1 VRVFFFPSISQFPQ
15 RLNEMAIELCSENCG
30 VSSVSPRISF
40 SQDFS
45 QTDSIPIEQ
54 HPFRSNSSGL
64 NSSIDFDF
72 CINQSLNLESSSAEE
87 LFSDGR
93 ILATEIKKKN
103 VPLNP
108 TLTKTQSQPNPPLN
122 HSYSS
127 HNNDSSNGKKFT
139 KETTKETKYLNDEV
153 CEKQSSNSKS
163 FWSFKRSSSC
173 GSGYGRSLC
182 PLPLLSRSN
191 STGSST
197 SSVNSKK
204 NSLSKEGINV
214 KSNSQKHSATRF
226 SNSSGPN
233 SYLKPPLNKS
243 HGSHASVRVNPILN
257 VPPANL
263 FGLSSIFS
271 NNRDKGKKK

>member
-1 VRVFFFPSISQFPQ
+1 
-15 RLNEMAIELCSENCG
+15 MAVELCSENCG

-103 VPLNP
+103 VPLKQP
-108 TLTKTQSQPNPPLN
+108 LTKSKTQSPPPNPPLN
-122 HSYSS
+122 HSYST
-127 HNNDSSNGKKFT
+127 HNNDSNGKIFT
-139 KETTKETKYLNDEV
+139 KETNKETNEV

-204 NSLSKEGINV
+204 NSLSKEGISV
-214 KSNSQKHSATRF
+214 KSNSQKHSTTRF

-243 HGSHASVRVNPILN
+243 HGSHGSVRVNPILN

-271 NNRDKGKKK
+271 NNRDKSKKK

>member
-1 VRVFFFPSISQFPQ
+1 
-15 RLNEMAIELCSENCG
+15 MAIELCSENCG

-45 QTDSIPIEQ
+45 QTDAIPVEQ

-72 CINQSLNLESSSAEE
+72 CVNQTLNLESSSAEE

-93 ILATEIKKKN
+93 ILPAEIKKKKLPLKQPLATTQSSPSHP
-103 VPLNP
+103 PLNP
-108 TLTKTQSQPNPPLN
+108 SN
-122 HSYSS
+122 SS
-127 HNNDSSNGKKFT
+127 DSNGKSLRRESS
-139 KETTKETKYLNDEV
+139 KETSKESKYMNDEV
-153 CEKQSSNSKS
+153 CEKQSSSSSSKS

-191 STGSST
+191 STGST
-197 SSVNSKK
+197 SSVKRNSI
-204 NSLSKEGINV
+204 SKDGISI
-214 KSNSQKHSATRF
+214 KQNSQKHSSSTRL

-243 HGSHASVRVNPILN
+243 HGSHGSVRVNPVLN
-257 VPPANL
+257 VPSANL
-263 FGLSSIFS
+263 FGLGSIFS
-271 NNRDKGKKK
+271 NNRDKSKKK

>member
-1 VRVFFFPSISQFPQ
+1 
-15 RLNEMAIELCSENCG
+15 MAIELCSENCG

-127 HNNDSSNGKKFT
+127 HNNDSNGKNFT
-139 KETTKETKYLNDEV
+139 KETNEV

-226 SNSSGPN
+226 SNSSSGPN
-233 SYLKPPLNKS
+233 SYLKPPLNKT
-243 HGSHASVRVNPILN
+243 HGSHGSVRVNPILN

>member
-1 VRVFFFPSISQFPQ
+1 
-15 RLNEMAIELCSENCG
+15 MAIELCSENCG

-45 QTDSIPIEQ
+45 QTDAIPVEQ

-64 NSSIDFDF
+64 NPSIDFDF
-72 CINQSLNLESSSAEE
+72 CVNQTLNLESSSAEE

-93 ILATEIKKKN
+93 ILPAEIKKKKLPLKQPLATTQSSPSHP
-103 VPLNP
+103 PLNP
-108 TLTKTQSQPNPPLN
+108 SNS
-122 HSYSS
+122 SY
-127 HNNDSSNGKKFT
+127 NNDSNGKNLRRESS
-139 KETTKETKYLNDEV
+139 KETSKESKYMNDEV
-153 CEKQSSNSKS
+153 CEKQSSSSKS

-191 STGSST
+191 STGST
-197 SSVNSKK
+197 SSVKRNSI
-204 NSLSKEGINV
+204 SKDGISI
-214 KSNSQKHSATRF
+214 KQNSQKHSSSTRL

-243 HGSHASVRVNPILN
+243 HGSHGSVRVNPVLN
-257 VPPANL
+257 VPSANL
-263 FGLSSIFS
+263 FGLGSIFS
-271 NNRDKGKKK
+271 NNRDKSKKK